1 MSIQVRIEE
10 LQAAL
15 DRLRAEAAFVHNST
29 AYQAGAEHVTDQIEL
44 IIARRLE
51 SLDNW
56 TPALH
61 GATRKHE
68 LHQLREA
75 IRRITIPNNQ

>member
-1 MSIQVRIEE
+1 MNLLRHIDAIQ
-10 LQAAL
+10 AL
-15 DRLRAEAAFVHNST
+15 IDHLRAEATFQGDRN
-29 AYQAGAEHVTDQIEL
+29 AYQAGAEHFADQVEL
-44 IIARRLE
+44 VIARRMEALN
-51 SLDNW
+51 NW

-75 IRRITIPNNQ
+75 IRSISIPSNQ

>member
-1 MSIQVRIEE
+1 MSIIRHIDE
-10 LQAAL
+10 LQATI
-15 DRLRAEAAFVHNST
+15 DRLRAEAAFTSFNT
-29 AYQAGAEHVTDQIEL
+29 AYQAGAEYFADQVEL
-44 IIARRLE
+44 IIARRME
-51 SLDNW
+51 SLNNW

-75 IRRITIPNNQ
+75 IRSITITSNQ

>member
-1 MSIQVRIEE
+1 MSIQIRIAE

-15 DRLRAEAAFVHNST
+15 DRLRAEALFAHAPN
-29 AYQAGAEHVTDQIEL
+29 AYRAGAEHFADQVEL
-44 IIARRLE
+44 IIARRME
-51 SLDNW
+51 SLNNW

-68 LHQLREA
+68 LHQIREA
-75 IRRITIPNNQ
+75 IRSITFPE

>member
-1 MSIQVRIEE
+1 MSIQIRIDE

-15 DRLRAEAAFVHNST
+15 DRLRAEALFARAPD
-29 AYQAGAEHVTDQIEL
+29 AYRAGAEHFADQVEL
-44 IIARRLE
+44 IIARRME
-51 SLDNW
+51 SLNNW

-75 IRRITIPNNQ
+75 IRSITVPE

>member
-1 MSIQVRIEE
+1 MSIQVRIDE

-75 IRRITIPNNQ
+75 IRRITIPTNQ

>member
-1 MSIQVRIEE
+1 MTLARYIQE
-10 LQAAL
+10 LQAAV
-15 DRLRAEAAFVHNST
+15 DRLRAEALFEDT
-29 AYQAGAEHVTDQIEL
+29 PDPYRAGAQHFADQVEL

-51 SLDNW
+51 LLENW
-56 TPALH
+56 MPHLS

-75 IRRITIPNNQ
+75 IRQINIP

>member
-1 MSIQVRIEE
+1 MTMLRHIEAIQ
-10 LQAAL
+10 AL
-15 DRLRAEAAFVHNST
+15 LNRLRAEATFQSDRT
-29 AYQAGAEHVTDQIEL
+29 AYQAGAEYFADQVEL
-44 IIARRLE
+44 IIARRMEALN
-51 SLDNW
+51 NW

-75 IRRITIPNNQ
+75 IRSIPITSNQ